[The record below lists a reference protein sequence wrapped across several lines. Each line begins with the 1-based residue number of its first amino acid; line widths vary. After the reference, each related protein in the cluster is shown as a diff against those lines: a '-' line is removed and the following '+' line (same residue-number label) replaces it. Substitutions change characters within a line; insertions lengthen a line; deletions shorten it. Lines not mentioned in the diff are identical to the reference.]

1 MDSVVKQG
9 MRIQFNEEALRF
21 AFQRENGVLWK
32 WDESYRPYMEC
43 KSGKIYF
50 SDARRI
56 SYQVF
61 HSGVGDGILSTY
73 RGFENHGG
81 EVPFEFQ
88 TLVWVENATQD
99 VYCEWIPICEEGLKV
114 EKIFWP
120 GPMEFREPRDNWYT
134 LLNNRQGMLIP
145 NTWETELETPV
156 FDGFFGTA
164 GAYMPWFA
172 QVREREG

>member
-56 SYQVF
+56 SHQVF

-81 EVPFEFQ
+81 EAPFEFQ

-156 FDGFFGTA
+156 FDGFLEPQELICPGLL
-164 GAYMPWFA
+164 
-172 QVREREG
+172 R

>member
-56 SYQVF
+56 SHQAI

-99 VYCEWIPICEEGLKV
+99 VYCEWIPICEEGLK
-114 EKIFWP
+114 
-120 GPMEFREPRDNWYT
+120 G
-134 LLNNRQGMLIP
+134 
-145 NTWETELETPV
+145 
-156 FDGFFGTA
+156 
-164 GAYMPWFA
+164 
-172 QVREREG
+172 